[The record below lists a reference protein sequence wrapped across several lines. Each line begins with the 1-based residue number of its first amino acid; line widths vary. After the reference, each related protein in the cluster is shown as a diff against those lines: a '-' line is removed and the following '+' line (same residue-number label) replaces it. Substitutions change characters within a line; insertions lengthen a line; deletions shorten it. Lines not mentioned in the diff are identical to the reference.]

1 MNRFPLTSRGVL
13 LHGGVIA
20 VAALLGTPLR
30 VSEADRSTELLLVLC
45 AYVLGPPIHL
55 RLAPDRTA
63 MRRAWAARYSAILLG
78 GLAAVGWLALLGLF
92 GRWRVV
98 PVWAAVSPAL
108 LLRVMIAGGMLW
120 ALFGL
125 PQLLATR
132 PGPTLE
138 EVAARIRVAVR
149 LPRSRRGRA
158 KPSA

>member
-1 MNRFPLTSRGVL
+1 MKRFPLATRGVL
-13 LHGGVIA
+13 LHGGLIA
-20 VAALLGTPLR
+20 VAALLGVPLR
-30 VSEADRSTELLLVLC
+30 VSESDRGTELLLVLC
-45 AYVLGPPIHL
+45 AYVLGAPIHL
-55 RLAPDRTA
+55 RLAADRTA

-78 GLAAVGWLALLGLF
+78 GLAAAGWLALLWLF

-98 PVWAAVSPAL
+98 PAWATVSPGL

-138 EVAARIRVAVR
+138 EVAARMRVAVR
-149 LPRSRRGRA
+149 LPRSRPGRA
-158 KPSA
+158 DPRA